1 MSMSWTERVVEL
13 RLRWV
18 WARKISPAARRMR
31 SRGVS
36 FLDAS
41 DDASDDS
48 SDDSSDNSSDNSS
61 DDSWYVRVDPDEP
74 QFVEIESSDIG
85 GALHEMWSAQ
95 GLHELAAISDNIASL
110 AATLGTED
118 ASKSDLSTE
127 AYAMY

>member
-1 MSMSWTERVVEL
+1 MSWTERVVEL

-41 DDASDDS
+41 DDP
-48 SDDSSDNSSDNSS
+48 S

-74 QFVEIESSDIG
+74 QLVEIESSDIG
-85 GALHEMWSAQ
+85 EALHEMWSAQ

-118 ASKSDLSTE
+118 ASKNDVSTE

>member
-1 MSMSWTERVVEL
+1 MSWTERVVEL

-41 DDASDDS
+41 DDS
-48 SDDSSDNSSDNSS
+48 SDDSSDNSS